1 MLTEKERERE
11 REDIKRERER
21 EAQGRGWGVPGATIG
36 DPTHDKVIW
45 KSHDKQ
51 GPLIMA
57 QGTP

>member
-11 REDIKRERER
+11 RE
-21 EAQGRGWGVPGATIG
+21 AQGRGWEVPGATIG

-51 GPLIMA
+51 G
-57 QGTP
+57 

>member
-11 REDIKRERER
+11 RE
-21 EAQGRGWGVPGATIG
+21 AQGRGWEVPGATIG

-51 GPLIMA
+51 GLIMA